1 MGKLQPNFSWQKY
14 EGKPEDQ
21 KEQFQYQL
29 QSQHILVANSVN
41 ATVDDISYWLLER
54 PVAYTWINTDNNK
67 QGGPQIYTKTFRAL
81 VSAFPVTHNI
91 KSNSGA
97 TLKLNLVRAYGV
109 VQDTIPMTAVA
120 YPVPYTDPTAL
131 ANGIGLSVTPTQVVL
146 LTSGGTYNSY
156 TATITIEYTK
166 N

>member
-29 QSQHILVANSVN
+29 QTQHILVSNSIN
-41 ATVDDISYWLLER
+41 TTIDDESYWLLER
-54 PVAYTWINTDNNK
+54 PVAFTWINTTNNK
-67 QGGPQIYTKTFRAL
+67 TNGPQIYTKTFRAL
-81 VSAFPVTHNI
+81 VSAFPLSHNI
-91 KSNSGA
+91 TSTSGSP
-97 TLKLNLVRAYGV
+97 LQLNLVRAYGV
-109 VQDTIPMTAVA
+109 VQDTIPMTTVA
-120 YPVPYTDPTAL
+120 YPVPYCDPTAL
-131 ANGIGLSVTPTQVVL
+131 ANGIGLTVTPTQIVL
-146 LTSGGTYNSY
+146 LTSGGIYNAY

>member
-29 QSQHILVANSVN
+29 QQEHIVVANSIN
-41 ATVDDISYWLLER
+41 TTIDDLSYWLLER
-54 PVAYTWINTDNNK
+54 PTAFTWINTVNTK
-67 QGGPQIYTKTFRAL
+67 MGGQQIYTKTFRAL
-81 VSAFPVTHNI
+81 VSAFPVNHGI
-91 KSNSGA
+91 VSKSGA
-97 TLKLNLVRAYGV
+97 ALQLNLVRAYGV

-120 YPVPYTDPTAL
+120 YPVPYCDPTTL
-131 ANGIGLSVTPTQVVL
+131 GNGIGLNVTTTQVVL
-146 LTSGGTYNSY
+146 VTSGGNYSTY

>member
-1 MGKLQPNFSWQKY
+1 MSKLQPNFSWQKY
-14 EGKPEDQ
+14 EGKSEDQ

-29 QSQHILVANSVN
+29 QQEHVVVANSLN
-41 ATVDDISYWLLER
+41 TTIDDESYWLIER
-54 PVAYTWINTDNNK
+54 PTAFTWVNPNNIR
-67 QGGPQIYTKTFRAL
+67 QNGPSIYTQTFQSL

-97 TLKLNLVRAYGV
+97 ALKLNLVRVYGV
-109 VQDTIPMTAVA
+109 VQDTIPMTAIA
-120 YPVPYTDPTAL
+120 YPVPYCDPTTL
-131 ANGIGLSVTPTQVVL
+131 ANGIGVYVTPTQVVL
-146 LTSGGTYNSY
+146 VTSGGTYNTY

>member
-29 QSQHILVANSVN
+29 QQEHIVVANSVN
-41 ATVDDISYWLLER
+41 ATIDDESYWLLER
-54 PVAYTWINTDNNK
+54 PVAFTWINTKNNRLN
-67 QGGPQIYTKTFRAL
+67 GPQIYTKSFRAL
-81 VSAFPVTHNI
+81 VSSFPVNHNI

-97 TLKLNLVRAYGV
+97 ALQLNLVGAYGV
-109 VQDTIPMTAVA
+109 VQDTIPMTAVG
-120 YPVPYTDPTAL
+120 YPVPYCDPTTL
-131 ANGIGLSVTPTQVVL
+131 ANGIGVKVTPTQVVL
-146 LTSGGTYNSY
+146 VTSGATYNAY
-156 TATITIEYTK
+156 TATITILYTK

>member
-14 EGKPEDQ
+14 EDAPENE

-29 QSQHILVANSVN
+29 QQEHILIANSIN
-41 ATVDDISYWLLER
+41 ATIDDLSYWLRER
-54 PVAYTWINTDNNK
+54 ATAFTWVNTTNT
-67 QGGPQIYTKTFRAL
+67 QAAGPQIYTQTFQAL

-91 KSNSGA
+91 QSKSGNP
-97 TLKLNLVRAYGV
+97 LQLNLVRAYGV
-109 VQDTIPMTAVA
+109 VQDTVPMTAVG
-120 YPVPYTDPTAL
+120 YPVPYCDPNTL
-131 ANGIGLSVTPTQVVL
+131 ANGIGLYVTPTQVVL
-146 LTSGGTYNSY
+146 VTNGATYDTY